1 TTEMRYFRAGKDI
14 ADAMTER
21 FFDATSGGFF
31 DVETAGES
39 NGALGAL
46 SARRK
51 PFQDSPTPAG
61 NPSAAIA
68 LLRLHAYTND
78 ANYKEKAEQTLE
90 VFAGMAEQYG
100 MFAGTYGVAGV
111 LFSEP
116 HTQIVVI
123 GNDKLA
129 DELFREAQTPFLLSK
144 ALLRFATPP
153 KASDLPPSLAET
165 VPNLPGIAEGKSL
178 AVICSGFSCQ
188 PPISDPQE
196 LRRALD
202 QAQAAV

>member
-1 TTEMRYFRAGKDI
+1 GMLDDYAFIALACLDAYEATTEMRYFRAGKEI
-14 ADAMTER
+14 ADAMIER

-31 DVETAGES
+31 DVEKAGES

-61 NPSAAIA
+61 DPSAAIA
-68 LLRLHAYTND
+68 ILRLYAYTND

-129 DELFREAQTPFLLSK
+129 DDLFAEAQK
-144 ALLRFATPP
+144 
-153 KASDLPPSLAET
+153 
-165 VPNLPGIAEGKSL
+165 
-178 AVICSGFSCQ
+178 
-188 PPISDPQE
+188 
-196 LRRALD
+196 
-202 QAQAAV
+202 